1 LSSTLIFFFDG
12 KTEKFAQWS
21 YTFLSICAI
30 AGCKEVLTDENINI
44 PLERT
49 MLDPAKDADLII
61 LRKANNT
68 AYSLLLITVKDPV
81 GFQAI
86 RNGKDNGHPSGL
98 ASLAWKNIVR
108 IYKST
113 STTQKF
119 ELEQNFNQL
128 QLTQETKNP
137 DEWFTALEHIR
148 IQLEEDHGIIYDNDK
163 MIQHIIYNLKV
174 KQYETL
180 VSMLKRDLGK
190 KVNLDLEE
198 IKEEI
203 RQLYGQIKKTKKP
216 ETALAAG
223 YFKGKCR
230 ICGKQGHKGN
240 DCWTLDKNK
249 NKRPKSYKVPAK
261 KEETANSATAKQEET
276 ANSTSNTT
284 RPAVDRSKFHCN
296 YCDKDG
302 HDEAHCFKN

>member
-1 LSSTLIFFFDG
+1 MDSLLKNAKLPFFDG
-12 KTEKFAQWS
+12 KSEKFAQWS

-30 AGCKEVLTDENINI
+30 AGCKEVLTDENLMI
-44 PLERT
+44 PLEGAI
-49 MLDPAKDADLII
+49 LDPATDADLIT

-86 RNGKDNGHPSGL
+86 RNGKDKDHPSGL
-98 ASLAWKNIVR
+98 ASLAWKNIFR

-119 ELEQNFNQL
+119 ELEQSFNQL

-137 DEWFTALEHIR
+137 DEWFTSLEHIR

-163 MIQHIIYNLKV
+163 MIQHIIYNLKP
-174 KQYETL
+174 KHYETL

-203 RQLYGQIKKTKKP
+203 RQVYGQFKKTKKP
-216 ETALAAG
+216 ETALAAE
-223 YFKGKCR
+223 FVVNKG
-230 ICGKQGHKGN
+230 I
-240 DCWTLDKNK
+240 
-249 NKRPKSYKVPAK
+249 KVMI
-261 KEETANSATAKQEET
+261 
-276 ANSTSNTT
+276 
-284 RPAVDRSKFHCN
+284 V
-296 YCDKDG
+296 G
-302 HDEAHCFKN
+302 L